1 MNFPEDLKYTKE
13 HLWVKTQEDGMVLA
27 GITDFAQ
34 SQLGDIVYVE
44 VETEGESINQ
54 DQIFGTIEA
63 TKTVSDLFMPVS
75 GEIVSFNK
83 ELERNPEWV
92 NTNPFDKAWIIKIKM
107 SDPTQ
112 LENLLSA
119 DEYRNI
125 TLGSMLKYFI

>member
-13 HLWVKTQEDGMVLA
+13 HLWVKPQEDGMVLA

-63 TKTVSDLFMPVS
+63 TKTVSELFMPVS

-119 DEYRNI
+119 EQYRNI
-125 TLGSMLKYFI
+125 TLG

>member
-13 HLWVKTQEDGMVLA
+13 HLWVKPQEDGMVLA

-107 SDPTQ
+107 SEPTQ

-119 DEYRNI
+119 EQYRNI
-125 TLGSMLKYFI
+125 TLG

>member
-13 HLWVKTQEDGMVLA
+13 HLWVKTQEDDMVLA

-125 TLGSMLKYFI
+125 TLG

>member
-13 HLWVKTQEDGMVLA
+13 HLWVKPQEDGMVLA

-34 SQLGDIVYVE
+34 SQLGDIVSVE

-54 DQIFGTIEA
+54 DQIFGTIVA

-112 LENLLSA
+112 LENLLSS
-119 DEYRNI
+119 DQYRNI
-125 TLGSMLKYFI
+125 TLG

>member
-13 HLWVKTQEDGMVLA
+13 HLWVKPQEDGMVLA

-92 NTNPFDKAWIIKIKM
+92 NTNHFDKAWIIKIEM

-125 TLGSMLKYFI
+125 TLG

>member
-13 HLWVKTQEDGMVLA
+13 HLWVKPQEDGMVLA

-83 ELERNPEWV
+83 ELERNPEV
-92 NTNPFDKAWIIKIKM
+92 
-107 SDPTQ
+107 
-112 LENLLSA
+112 
-119 DEYRNI
+119 
-125 TLGSMLKYFI
+125 GKY

>member
-13 HLWVKTQEDGMVLA
+13 HLWVKPQEDGMVLA

-119 DEYRNI
+119 DQYRNI
-125 TLGSMLKYFI
+125 TLG

>member
-13 HLWVKTQEDGMVLA
+13 HLWVKPQEDGMVLA

-83 ELERNPEWV
+83 ELERNPEWG

-119 DEYRNI
+119 EQYRNI
-125 TLGSMLKYFI
+125 TLG

>member
-13 HLWVKTQEDGMVLA
+13 HLWVKPQEDGMVLA

-75 GEIVSFNK
+75 GEVIAFNEPLIRK
-83 ELERNPEWV
+83 PEVV
-92 NTNPFDKAWIIKIKM
+92 NADPYGEGWMIQIAM
-107 SDPTQ
+107 SAPEEWDT
-112 LENLLSA
+112 LLTA
-119 DEYRNI
+119 EEYRQLI
-125 TLGSMLKYFI
+125 DA

>member
-13 HLWVKTQEDGMVLA
+13 HLWVKPQEDGIVLA

-34 SQLGDIVYVE
+34 SQLGEIVYVE

-107 SDPTQ
+107 SDLTQ
-112 LENLLSA
+112 LENLLSS
-119 DEYRNI
+119 DQYRNI
-125 TLGSMLKYFI
+125 TLG

>member
-13 HLWVKTQEDGMVLA
+13 HLWVKPQEDGMVLA

-107 SDPTQ
+107 SDPSQ
-112 LENLLSA
+112 LENLLSS
-119 DEYRNI
+119 DQYRNI
-125 TLGSMLKYFI
+125 TLG

>member
-13 HLWVKTQEDGMVLA
+13 HLWVKPQEDGMVLA

-92 NTNPFDKAWIIKIKM
+92 NANPFDKAWIIKIKM

-119 DEYRNI
+119 DQYRNI
-125 TLGSMLKYFI
+125 TLG

>member
-13 HLWVKTQEDGMVLA
+13 HLWVKPQEYGMVLA

-119 DEYRNI
+119 EQYRNI
-125 TLGSMLKYFI
+125 TLG

>member
-13 HLWVKTQEDGMVLA
+13 HLWVKPQEDGMVLA

-63 TKTVSDLFMPVS
+63 TKTVSDLFMPVN

-112 LENLLSA
+112 LENLLSS
-119 DEYRNI
+119 DQYRNI
-125 TLGSMLKYFI
+125 TLG

>member
-13 HLWVKTQEDGMVLA
+13 HLWVEPQEDGMVLA

-119 DEYRNI
+119 EQYRNI
-125 TLGSMLKYFI
+125 TLG

>member
-13 HLWVKTQEDGMVLA
+13 HLWVKPQEDGVVLA

-119 DEYRNI
+119 EQYRNI
-125 TLGSMLKYFI
+125 TLG

>member
-92 NTNPFDKAWIIKIKM
+92 NTNPFDKDWIIKIKM

-125 TLGSMLKYFI
+125 TLG

>member
-1 MNFPEDLKYTKE
+1 MNFPEVLKYTKE

-125 TLGSMLKYFI
+125 TLG

>member
-13 HLWVKTQEDGMVLA
+13 HLWVKPQEDGMVLA

-125 TLGSMLKYFI
+125 TLG

>member
-13 HLWVKTQEDGMVLA
+13 HLWVKTQEDGIVLA

-92 NTNPFDKAWIIKIKM
+92 NTNPFDKALIIKIKM

-125 TLGSMLKYFI
+125 TLG

>member
-13 HLWVKTQEDGMVLA
+13 HLWVKTQEDDMVLA

-119 DEYRNI
+119 EQYRNI
-125 TLGSMLKYFI
+125 TLG

>member
-13 HLWVKTQEDGMVLA
+13 HLWVKPQEDGMVLA

-119 DEYRNI
+119 EQYRNI
-125 TLGSMLKYFI
+125 TLG

>member
-13 HLWVKTQEDGMVLA
+13 HLWVKPQEDGMVLA
-27 GITDFAQ
+27 GITDFAP

-112 LENLLSA
+112 LENLLSS
-119 DEYRNI
+119 DQYRNI
-125 TLGSMLKYFI
+125 TLG

>member
-13 HLWVKTQEDGMVLA
+13 HLWVKTQEDGIVLA

-112 LENLLSA
+112 LENLLSS
-119 DEYRNI
+119 DQYRNI
-125 TLGSMLKYFI
+125 TLG

>member
-44 VETEGESINQ
+44 VETEGESINH

-125 TLGSMLKYFI
+125 TLG

>member
-13 HLWVKTQEDGMVLA
+13 HLWVKPQEDGIVLA

-75 GEIVSFNK
+75 GEIISFNK

-125 TLGSMLKYFI
+125 TLG

>member
-13 HLWVKTQEDGMVLA
+13 HLWVKPQEDGMVLA

-54 DQIFGTIEA
+54 DQIFGTIVA

-125 TLGSMLKYFI
+125 TLG

>member
-13 HLWVKTQEDGMVLA
+13 HLWVKPQEDGMVLA

-112 LENLLSA
+112 LENLLSS
-119 DEYRNI
+119 DQYRNI
-125 TLGSMLKYFI
+125 TLG

>member
-13 HLWVKTQEDGMVLA
+13 HLWVKTQEDGIVLA

-125 TLGSMLKYFI
+125 TLG

>member
-63 TKTVSDLFMPVS
+63 TKTVS

-125 TLGSMLKYFI
+125 TLG

>member
-13 HLWVKTQEDGMVLA
+13 HLWVKPQEDGMVLA

-92 NTNPFDKAWIIKIKM
+92 NTNPWIIKIKM

-119 DEYRNI
+119 EQYRNI
-125 TLGSMLKYFI
+125 TLG

>member
-1 MNFPEDLKYTKE
+1 MNFSEDLKYTKE
-13 HLWVKTQEDGMVLA
+13 HLWVKPQEDGMVLA

-125 TLGSMLKYFI
+125 TLG

>member
-13 HLWVKTQEDGMVLA
+13 HLWVKPQEDGMVLA

-54 DQIFGTIEA
+54 DQIFGAIEA

-107 SDPTQ
+107 SDLTQ
-112 LENLLSA
+112 LENLLSS
-119 DEYRNI
+119 DQYRNI
-125 TLGSMLKYFI
+125 TLG